1 MNHPR
6 GSSMDPPA
14 EWFDSANDL
23 VSFVLFHFWTK
34 FPAFTRCGGWGWAP
48 VGSPPQ
54 QGCSLLPSAG
64 RGGGSATISAPQPRP
79 ELPPAPLCEEGKPRP
94 LPSAWPSPRESRGSG
109 SGRCRLWES
118 NRAPGGGIQVSQAQT
133 LTPQGRCT
141 TPSLLAPGPPI
152 APSPSGRGR
161 AARPWRVSDIVF
173 FLEMEA
179 LLPATWQA
187 SPGPGS
193 WDHFG
198 ECRWRPGT
206 CGLVGVAGRQAGSAA
221 RRALLPAVEF
231 FRVFFSH
238 HVEPVCNGSILEG
251 KGTESRLLVSGPD
264 PVQCGR
270 DTHFHG
276 SSQMSGETRE
286 VPAQRL
292 DTRSQAR
299 GEGPPAVRAD
309 ARWLLLMFTLYAF

>member
-1 MNHPR
+1 M
-6 GSSMDPPA
+6 
-14 EWFDSANDL
+14 
-23 VSFVLFHFWTK
+23 
-34 FPAFTRCGGWGWAP
+34 
-48 VGSPPQ
+48 
-54 QGCSLLPSAG
+54 
-64 RGGGSATISAPQPRP
+64 
-79 ELPPAPLCEEGKPRP
+79 
-94 LPSAWPSPRESRGSG
+94 
-109 SGRCRLWES
+109 
-118 NRAPGGGIQVSQAQT
+118 
-133 LTPQGRCT
+133 
-141 TPSLLAPGPPI
+141 
-152 APSPSGRGR
+152 
-161 AARPWRVSDIVF
+161 
-173 FLEMEA
+173 
-179 LLPATWQA
+179 
-187 SPGPGS
+187 
-193 WDHFG
+193 
-198 ECRWRPGT
+198 
-206 CGLVGVAGRQAGSAA
+206 GVAGRQAGSAA

-309 ARWLLLMFTLYAF
+309 AR